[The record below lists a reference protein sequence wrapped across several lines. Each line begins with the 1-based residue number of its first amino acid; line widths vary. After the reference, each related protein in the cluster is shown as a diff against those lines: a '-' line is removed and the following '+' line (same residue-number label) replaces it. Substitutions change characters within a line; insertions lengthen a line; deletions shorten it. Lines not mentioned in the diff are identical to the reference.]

1 MIVSPLYLFTYCLE
15 CFDTVGSASG
25 RASGLQK
32 IEWWGVGVFICLE
45 RCADCLH
52 MVQLMLLHHKTPPSL
67 ASFKS
72 RLALPF
78 WCQITQVVLER
89 DNLGNLGSHR
99 LCLPSVLWQCYSEE
113 HLVHKKLNDELRCF
127 CGICLEWG
135 AKVLYMIVPVP
146 LPSQSPVCLINFLNH
161 FAISIPAYLEE
172 KRPLNR
178 CLFTWTFLPI
188 LTLYVN

>member
-1 MIVSPLYLFTYCLE
+1 MYLLT
-15 CFDTVGSASG
+15 
-25 RASGLQK
+25 
-32 IEWWGVGVFICLE
+32 
-45 RCADCLH
+45 
-52 MVQLMLLHHKTPPSL
+52 
-67 ASFKS
+67 
-72 RLALPF
+72 
-78 WCQITQVVLER
+78 
-89 DNLGNLGSHR
+89 GSHR

-146 LPSQSPVCLINFLNH
+146 LPSQSPVCLINFLNG

-178 CLFTWTFLPI
+178 YLFTCSAHSYTVCKLIGRCRWVSKPVSSVCVYADSVKLLRGVVHPRWQMLL
-188 LTLYVN
+188 LTWGRSRQEWKTSAAACHFSW